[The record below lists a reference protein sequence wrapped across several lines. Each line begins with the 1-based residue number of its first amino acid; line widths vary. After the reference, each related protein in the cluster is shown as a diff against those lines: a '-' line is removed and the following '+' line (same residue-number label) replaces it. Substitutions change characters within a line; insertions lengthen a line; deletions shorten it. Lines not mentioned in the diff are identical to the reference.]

1 MRSIEAGEDLIDVRD
16 VIERVEE
23 LETERETLVSNLSD
37 AVDDLRT
44 AEEAAEEAEAEYQA
58 QEADE
63 SRAEVADHY
72 LYPSVK
78 ADFIVL
84 AKQVA
89 FFFVR
94 DEANAQMSSALSA
107 RDAAES
113 ALEDWDDENSEEL
126 KIFTALLEDLKGGG
140 GDEEWRGDWYPSS
153 LINDSYFETV
163 MDELLEDIGLPKDIP
178 SYLTIVVDY
187 DALREDYSSVE
198 YDGFTYWYR

>member
-23 LETERETLVSNLSD
+23 LETERQNLVD
-37 AVDDLRT
+37 T
-44 AEEAAEEAEAEYQA
+44 IAEAEENLMDA
-58 QEADE
+58 NDDTSVLKTDE
-63 SRAEVADHY
+63 SELEELWQKIADARTD
-72 LYPSVK
+72 LESW
-78 ADFIVL
+78 
-84 AKQVA
+84 
-89 FFFVR
+89 
-94 DEANAQMSSALSA
+94 DE
-107 RDAAES
+107 ES
-113 ALEDWDDENSEEL
+113 LEAEEL
-126 KIFTALLEDLKGGG
+126 KIFMALLEDLKGGG